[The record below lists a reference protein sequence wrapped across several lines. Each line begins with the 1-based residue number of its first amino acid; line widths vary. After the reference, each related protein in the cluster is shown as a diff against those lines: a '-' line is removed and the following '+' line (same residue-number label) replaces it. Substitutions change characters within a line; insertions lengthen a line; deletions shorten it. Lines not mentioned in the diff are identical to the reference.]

1 MTRAEKIASGRKLGE
16 ARRYLGFKRR
26 EVSARVGMSPARLG
40 AIERG
45 DREPAGAELERL
57 AGLYEVG
64 PERFE
69 PERPA
74 DLEALAP
81 ALCERD
87 RAELRRFAGYLRARR
102 PRARKP
108 LSE

>member
-16 ARRYLGFKRR
+16 ARRYLGFQRR
-26 EVSARVGMSPARLG
+26 EVAGRCGMSPARLG

-45 DREPAGAELERL
+45 EREPTAEELERL
-57 AGLYEVG
+57 GDLYEVDPG
-64 PERFE
+64 RWD
-69 PERPA
+69 PERPDP
-74 DLEALAP
+74 DLEALSP

-102 PRARKP
+102 PRPGK
-108 LSE
+108 L